1 MTSPARCQPV
11 MVEGRVIGRTV
22 RYNDYEV
29 HAVLACPDRPWD
41 RHLGVYRDRRKA
53 EAAVKGAAQ

>member
-1 MTSPARCQPV
+1 MTDVRSQPV
-11 MVEGRVIGRTV
+11 TDAGRVIGRTV

-29 HAVLACPDRPWD
+29 HAVLACPDHPWD

-53 EAAVKGAAQ
+53 EAVIRKAHDD

>member
-1 MTSPARCQPV
+1 MTSIRCQPV
-11 MVEGRVIGRTV
+11 TDAERVIGRTV

-41 RHLGVYRDRRKA
+41 RHLGIYRDRRKA
-53 EAAVKGAAQ
+53 EAAIRHARA